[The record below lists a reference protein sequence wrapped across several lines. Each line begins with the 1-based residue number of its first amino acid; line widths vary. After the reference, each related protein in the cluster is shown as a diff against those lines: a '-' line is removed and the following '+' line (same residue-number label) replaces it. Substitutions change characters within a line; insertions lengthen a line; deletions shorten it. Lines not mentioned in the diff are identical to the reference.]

1 MVINLPKT
9 DFRITEADTSTA
21 SANSPLIDNSLM
33 SQFHLTFPFSLLTFH
48 FPNLGHKPSL

>member
-48 FPNLGHKPSL
+48 FPNLGHKSSL